1 MWGEGHRAPYSLSEL
16 AIQFK
21 RACELAYSIAFINAL
36 KNAKTVPIS
45 LSSLP
50 KVSRKMFGNVLPAF
64 GFRLFCLKNVHLT
77 PGVATFLAKAWMIPL
92 EWGIQVLRRN
102 TLKTEYVST
111 HDRSR
116 KGKKAQKD
124 MYLRERLQN
133 MFTILYQDETYF
145 ANFAVYVCNSLNS
158 KALQWIESLE
168 KYQFGEGIMK
178 FIKKACMKKNN

>member
-1 MWGEGHRAPYSLSEL
+1 MWGKGHRAPYSLTEL

-45 LSSLP
+45 LSRLP

-92 EWGIQVLRRN
+92 EWGIQVLTRN
-102 TLKTEYVST
+102 TLKTEYVSR
-111 HDRSR
+111 HDRNM

-124 MYLRERLQN
+124 SYLRERLQN

-158 KALQWIESLE
+158 KTLQWTELLE